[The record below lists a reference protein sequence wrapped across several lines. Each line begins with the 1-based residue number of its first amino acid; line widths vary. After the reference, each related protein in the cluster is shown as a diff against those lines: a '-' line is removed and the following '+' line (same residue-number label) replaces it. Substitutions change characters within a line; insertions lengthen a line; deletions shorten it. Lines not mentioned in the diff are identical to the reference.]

1 MSIVRP
7 ASASHAARDALRA
20 PAFELQVSGR
30 RALVLAVAVVL
41 ARALGTGEVD
51 AARLPLNWGEAWLV
65 LPVGAAAVYLG
76 KDKRSLYMKKHVILM
91 SIRV

>member
-1 MSIVRP
+1 M
-7 ASASHAARDALRA
+7 
-20 PAFELQVSGR
+20 
-30 RALVLAVAVVL
+30 VL